1 MLSAYFTETRKLR
14 HLYSGP
20 SGPYLDGFAQ
30 HLQAEGYSWWT
41 TRSHLNAA
49 AHLGLWTKTMNLDM
63 ENLNEKTLLAF
74 KKHLSSC
81 SCTSPSIKKRGSG
94 ETVGARHFLRYL
106 RDIGAVASRNDEQR
120 QPNHSPLHEGFR
132 QWMREHR
139 GVKER
144 TLEIYA
150 PTVVDLLNTI
160 GENPKKYNVENLRC
174 FAFSRLKRSSRSQAK
189 TAVKAL
195 RMFVRYLTAQ
205 GLCMPYLDEAIPRLA
220 HWRLSNLPRYLE
232 SEDVEKIISCCDTST
247 PVGRRDKA
255 IMLLLARLGLRG
267 GDIASLRLE
276 DIDWTE
282 ASIRVTGKGR
292 RQTRLPLPQQ
302 VGDAILEY
310 LQYGRPP
317 INDDHVF
324 IKAIAPLDPL
334 GSGSRVSLIVAR
346 AIRRAGI
353 KAPTYGAHVLR
364 HSAATA
370 MLRQGMS
377 LNGIAAI
384 LRHKSVETT
393 VQYAK
398 VDISLLKEIAQ
409 PWPEVETC

>member
-1 MLSAYFTETRKLR
+1 
-14 HLYSGP
+14 
-20 SGPYLDGFAQ
+20 LDGFAA
-30 HLQAEGYSWWT
+30 HLQEEGYCWWT
-41 TRSHLNAA
+41 TRSHVNAA
-49 AHLGLWTKTMNLDM
+49 AHLGLWTKTIELGVDS
-63 ENLNEKTLLAF
+63 LNEKTLLSF
-74 KKHLSSC
+74 EEHLSSC
-81 SCTSPSIKKRGSG
+81 ACLSANIRASSSG

-106 RDIGAVASRNDEQR
+106 RDIGAVTSRNDQKH
-120 QPNHSPLHEGFR
+120 QPHYSPLHQGFR

-150 PTVVDLLNTI
+150 PTVADLLHTI
-160 GENPKKYNVENLRC
+160 GENPQEYNIESLRS
-174 FAFSRLKRSSRSQAK
+174 FVFSRLKQSSRVHAK
-189 TAVKAL
+189 KAVTAV
-195 RMFVRYLTAQ
+195 RMFLRYLAAH

-220 HWRLSNLPRYLE
+220 HWRLSDLPRYLE
-232 SEDVEKIISCCDTST
+232 SEDIEEIISCCDTST
-247 PVGRRDKA
+247 PVGRRDRA
-255 IMLLLARLGLRG
+255 ILLLIARLGLRG

-302 VGDAILEY
+302 VGDAILQY
-310 LQYGRPP
+310 LQFGRPP
-317 INDDHVF
+317 VNDDHVF
-324 IKAIAPLDPL
+324 ITAIAPLHPL
-334 GSGSRVSLIVAR
+334 GSGSRVSCIVAR

-353 KAPTYGAHVLR
+353 KAPTHGAHVLR

-384 LRHKSVETT
+384 LRHKSIETT
-393 VQYAK
+393 IQYAK